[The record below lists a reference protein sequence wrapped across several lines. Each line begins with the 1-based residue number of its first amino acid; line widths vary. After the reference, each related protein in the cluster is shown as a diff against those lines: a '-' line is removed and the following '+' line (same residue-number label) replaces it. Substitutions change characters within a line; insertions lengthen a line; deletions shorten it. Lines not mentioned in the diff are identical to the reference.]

1 VKAPASGAGGTGVV
15 RKVAALVLALGGG
28 IALGGIALQ
37 RHEPINAL
45 WIITAAVCIY
55 LLGYRFYAA
64 WIATRVLL
72 VDPSRAT
79 PAERL
84 NNGRDFLPTHRAIV
98 FGHHFAAIAGPG
110 PLVGPTLAA
119 QFGYLPGTLWI
130 LIGAV
135 LGGCVQDMTILFLS
149 TRRDGRSLGQMA
161 RDELG
166 PFGGFAALIGTLL
179 ILVVLSAVL
188 GLVIVNAMKHSPW
201 ATSTVAATIPVAIL
215 VGLYLRLW
223 RPGRVLEGSI
233 IGVSLVLLAVVAGGW
248 IDHQPQLRNAFDYGA
263 LAIAAAIVIYAW
275 VAAILPVWLLLAP
288 RDYLSTFLKLGTVA
302 LLAVAIVLTH
312 PQLKM
317 PALTQFIDGSGPLFG
332 GTLFPFVFITIAC
345 GAISGFHA
353 LVASGTTPKLISNEA
368 DVRLVGYGSMALESF
383 VAIMAMIA
391 ATLLDPGVYFA
402 INSGAG
408 VVGATPEMATHTIS
422 GWGFP
427 VSVQQMQALAQAM
440 GEHTLFARTGGAP
453 SLAVGMA
460 SIFGSSFGRGLA
472 ALWYHFAI
480 MFEVVF
486 ILTTLDAG
494 TRVGRFML
502 QDLLGQL
509 WAPLGRTSWY
519 PSVLF
524 ASTLLVAAWGY
535 FLYVGV
541 IDPNGGVNILWPLFG
556 IANQMLAAIALS
568 VATGI
573 LVKSGRARY
582 AFVTL
587 APLAWLAI
595 VTTSAA
601 WQKIVSPDA
610 HVGFLAAAG
619 ELAAKFAAGALSAE
633 RAAVAPQLIFNQ
645 RLDAA
650 LTVLFTAILWFVIL
664 DMARVC
670 VRRLRGLPLR
680 SSSEAPYRQSQLP
693 GAALAE
699 Q

>member
-1 VKAPASGAGGTGVV
+1 MRRLSGVV
-15 RKVAALVLALGGG
+15 LAAAGALALGGV
-28 IALGGIALQ
+28 ALYRL
-37 RHEPINAL
+37 EPINSL
-45 WIITAAVCIY
+45 WIVTAAVCCY
-55 LLGYRFYAA
+55 LLGYRFYAT

-84 NNGRDFLPTHRAIV
+84 NNGRDFVPTHRAIV

-130 LIGAV
+130 LVGAV
-135 LGGCVQDMTILFLS
+135 VGGCVQDMTILLLS

-166 PFGGFAALIGTLL
+166 PMGGFAALIGTLL
-179 ILVVLSAVL
+179 ILIVLAAVL
-188 GLVIVNAMKHSPW
+188 GLVVVNAMKHSPW
-201 ATSTVAATIPVAIL
+201 ATSTVTATIPVAIL

-223 RPGRVLEGSI
+223 RPGRVLEGSL
-233 IGVSLVLLAVVAGGW
+233 IGLVLVLLGVLAGGW
-248 IDHQPQLRNAFDYGA
+248 LDHQSTLRGWFDYDPLPLAGA
-263 LAIAAAIVIYAW
+263 VVVYVW

-288 RDYLSTFLKLGTVA
+288 RDYLSTFLKLGIVA
-302 LLAVAIVLTH
+302 LLAIAIVLTH
-312 PQLKM
+312 PQIRM
-317 PALTQFIDGSGPLFG
+317 PAVTQFIDGSGPLFG
-332 GTLFPFVFITIAC
+332 GKVFPFVFITIAC

-353 LVASGTTPKLISNEA
+353 LVASGTTPKLITSEA

-402 INSGAG
+402 INTGAG
-408 VVGATPEMATHTIS
+408 VVGTAPEVAVQTIS
-422 GWGFP
+422 SWGFP
-427 VSVQQMQALAQAM
+427 VTVEQMHSLAAAM

-460 SIFGSSFGRGLA
+460 SIFGNSFGRGLL

-494 TRVGRFML
+494 TRVGRFIL
-502 QDLLGQL
+502 QDLLGHA

-519 PSVLF
+519 PSVMF

-573 LVKSGRARY
+573 IIKSGKRRY
-582 AFVTL
+582 ALVTL
-587 APLAWLAI
+587 VPLAWLAV
-595 VTTSAA
+595 VTSTAA
-601 WQKIVSPDA
+601 WQKITSPDP
-610 HVGFLAAAG
+610 HIGFLAAAAD
-619 ELAAKFAAGALSAE
+619 LAAKLAAGALSPE

-650 LTVLFTAILWFVIL
+650 LTILFSTLLWLVIL
-664 DMARVC
+664 DMARLC
-670 VRRLRGLPLR
+670 TRRLRGLPVR
-680 SSSEAPYRQSQLP
+680 SSSEAPYRVSRLP
-693 GAALAE
+693 GAALVGH
-699 Q
+699 